1 MIHYSQFATRR
12 ASRLPLL
19 GAIAGLAA
27 VAIWLGDPQVGAAT
41 APAARVP
48 TANWPMIGAPA
59 RLNDNRSLRLANESD
74 PPQIATLAPSSTGL
88 PEVAIALFNADRA
101 AAGLPP
107 LNESLMLDGIAS
119 TRAQQMVTDGL
130 THVRPGHMVMAV
142 TELLHQNGVTY
153 MWNGENI
160 FWSGGPPFDDAIA
173 SADLW
178 WMNSPEHRDNIL
190 GAHFRQVGIGTAID
204 GGKMYI
210 SAVFTD

>member
-1 MIHYSQFATRR
+1 MIHYSQFAARR

-19 GAIAGLAA
+19 GSIASLAA
-27 VAIWLGDPQVGAAT
+27 IAIWLGDPQAGAAT
-41 APAARVP
+41 APAARAPVAGGPTIEVP
-48 TANWPMIGAPA
+48 V
-59 RLNDNRSLRLANESD
+59 RLNDHRSLRLRDESD
-74 PPQIATLAPSSTGL
+74 PPQIATLSPSAAGL
-88 PEVAIALFNADRA
+88 PQVAIALFNRDRVA
-101 AAGLPP
+101 NGLPP

-119 TRAQQMVTDGL
+119 TRTQQMVTDGL
-130 THVRPGHMVMAV
+130 THVRPGRTVMAA

-160 FWSGGPPFDDAIA
+160 FWSGGPPFDDAIS
-173 SADLW
+173 SAYVW

-190 GAHFRQVGIGTAID
+190 GSHFRQVGIGTAID

>member
-1 MIHYSQFATRR
+1 MIHYSQFAARR

-27 VAIWLGDPQVGAAT
+27 VAIWLGDPQIGAAT

-48 TANWPMIGAPA
+48 VANRPMMGAPA
-59 RLNDNRSLRLANESD
+59 RLNDHRSLWLANESD
-74 PPQIATLAPSSTGL
+74 APQIATLPPGATGL
-88 PEVAIALFNADRA
+88 PQAAVALFNRDRA

-107 LNESLMLDGIAS
+107 LNESLTLDAIAS
-119 TRAQQMVTDGL
+119 TRAQQMVSDGL
-130 THVRPGHMVMAV
+130 THVRPGRTVMAV

-204 GGKMYI
+204 AGKMYI

>member
-1 MIHYSQFATRR
+1 
-12 ASRLPLL
+12 LPLL

-41 APAARVP
+41 APAARLSV
-48 TANWPMIGAPA
+48 ANRPMIGAPV
-59 RLNDNRSLRLANESD
+59 RLNDHRSLRLGNESD
-74 PPQIATLAPSSTGL
+74 PPQMATLPPGAAGL
-88 PEVAIALFNADRA
+88 PQVAVALFNRDRTA
-101 AAGLPP
+101 TGLPP
-107 LNESLMLDGIAS
+107 LNESPMLDGIAS

-130 THVRPGHMVMAV
+130 THVRPGRTVMAV

-160 FWSGGPPFDDAIA
+160 FWSGGPPFDDAIS
-173 SADLW
+173 SADVW

-190 GAHFRQVGIGTAID
+190 GSHFRQVGIGTAID